1 MNKITRLAAAFVLS
15 GLLLAA
21 PAAQAAPALLGASA
35 NFELEVNEMEL
46 EITADDP
53 RPKAY
58 LYTGG
63 QSDYYFIVWMSS
75 NPAVATVDGDGRV
88 TGRNAGEATITAITD
103 RGECAACK
111 VTVRKESGD
120 AASKKPALDHTT
132 LNLVIQY
139 NNAYPSQKLQLI
151 NTSGSFVY
159 AYQWMSS
166 NPEVATVDP
175 EGLVTAQKPGT
186 TTITALATNGQA
198 LRCAVTVNSDVG
210 KVTLNKRDL
219 LLRTVGS
226 KEALT
231 ASVAVEN
238 GVNVPITW
246 VSSNPGVAT
255 VDASGVVTAVADGAL
270 AGWALRQLQRFRGP
284 CGRQVRH
291 GRGPGRGTQASGPL
305 CGGPDEPAELNRK
318 YKEEA
323 PHCIVRCGAGL
334 LLIDLPAQ

>member
-75 NPAVATVDGDGRV
+75 NPTVAAVDGDGRV
-88 TGRNAGEATITAITD
+88 TGRSAGEATITAITD

-111 VTVRKESGD
+111 VTVRKESGN

-139 NNAYPSQKLQLI
+139 NNAHPSQLI

-186 TTITALATNGQA
+186 TTVTALATNGQA

-231 ASVAVEN
+231 ASVAVED

-255 VDASGVVTAVADGAL
+255 VDASGVVTAVADGEAKITAL
-270 AGWALRQLQRFRGP
+270 SPDGRFDSCSVFVGLAADKYDTEEDLAEELKLP
-284 CGRQVRH
+284 DPYVAVRM
-291 GRGPGRGTQASGPL
+291 
-305 CGGPDEPAELNRK
+305 NR
-318 YKEEA
+318 
-323 PHCIVRCGAGL
+323 L
-334 LLIDLPAQ
+334 S

>member
-1 MNKITRLAAAFVLS
+1 MNKITRLAAAVVLS

-75 NPAVATVDGDGRV
+75 NPTVATVDGDGRV
-88 TGRNAGEATITAITD
+88 TGRSAGEATITAITD

-111 VTVRKESGD
+111 VTVRKESGN
-120 AASKKPALDHTT
+120 AASKKPTLDYTT

-139 NNAYPSQKLQLI
+139 NNAHPSQKLQLI

-186 TTITALATNGQA
+186 TTVTALATNGQA

-231 ASVAVEN
+231 ASVAVED

-255 VDASGVVTAVADGAL
+255 VDASGVVTAVADGEAKITAL
-270 AGWALRQLQRFRGP
+270 SPDGRFDSCSVFVGLAADKYDTEEDLAEELKLP
-284 CGRQVRH
+284 DPYVAVRM
-291 GRGPGRGTQASGPL
+291 
-305 CGGPDEPAELNRK
+305 NR
-318 YKEEA
+318 
-323 PHCIVRCGAGL
+323 L
-334 LLIDLPAQ
+334 S

>member
-15 GLLLAA
+15 GLLLAV

-63 QSDYYFIVWMSS
+63 QSDYFIVWMSS
-75 NPAVATVDGDGRV
+75 NPTVASVDGDGRV
-88 TGRNAGEATITAITD
+88 TGRSAGEATITAITD

-111 VTVRKESGD
+111 VTVRKESGN

-139 NNAYPSQKLQLI
+139 NNAHPSQKLQLI

-166 NPEVATVDP
+166 NPEVATVDS

-186 TTITALATNGQA
+186 TTVTALATNGQA

-210 KVTLNKRDL
+210 KVILNKRDL

-231 ASVAVEN
+231 ASVAVED

-255 VDASGVVTAVADGAL
+255 VDASGVVTAVADGEAKITAL
-270 AGWALRQLQRFRGP
+270 SPDGRFDSCSVFVGLAADKYDNEEDLAEELKLP
-284 CGRQVRH
+284 DPYVAVRM
-291 GRGPGRGTQASGPL
+291 
-305 CGGPDEPAELNRK
+305 NR
-318 YKEEA
+318 
-323 PHCIVRCGAGL
+323 L
-334 LLIDLPAQ
+334 S

>member
-15 GLLLAA
+15 GLLLAV

-75 NPAVATVDGDGRV
+75 NPTVATVDGRV
-88 TGRNAGEATITAITD
+88 TGRSAGDATITAITD

-111 VTVRKESGD
+111 VTVRKESGN

-139 NNAYPSQKLQLI
+139 NNAHPSQKLQLI

-166 NPEVATVDP
+166 NPEVATVDS

-186 TTITALATNGQA
+186 TTVTALATNGQA

-210 KVTLNKRDL
+210 KVILNKRDL

-231 ASVAVEN
+231 ASVAVED

-255 VDASGVVTAVADGAL
+255 VDASGVVTAVADGEAKITAL
-270 AGWALRQLQRFRGP
+270 SPDGRFDSCSVFVGLAADKYDTEEDLAEELKLP
-284 CGRQVRH
+284 DPYVAVRM
-291 GRGPGRGTQASGPL
+291 
-305 CGGPDEPAELNRK
+305 NR
-318 YKEEA
+318 
-323 PHCIVRCGAGL
+323 L
-334 LLIDLPAQ
+334 S

>member
-75 NPAVATVDGDGRV
+75 NPTVATVDGDGRV
-88 TGRNAGEATITAITD
+88 TGRSAGEATITAITD

-111 VTVRKESGD
+111 VTVRKESGN
-120 AASKKPALDHTT
+120 AASKKPTLDHTT

-139 NNAYPSQKLQLI
+139 NNAHPSQKLQLI

-186 TTITALATNGQA
+186 TTVTALATNGQA

-231 ASVAVEN
+231 ASVAVED

-255 VDASGVVTAVADGAL
+255 VDASGVVTAVADGEAKITAL
-270 AGWALRQLQRFRGP
+270 SPDGRFDSCSVFVGLAADKYDTEEDLAEELKLP
-284 CGRQVRH
+284 DPYVAVRM
-291 GRGPGRGTQASGPL
+291 
-305 CGGPDEPAELNRK
+305 NR
-318 YKEEA
+318 
-323 PHCIVRCGAGL
+323 L
-334 LLIDLPAQ
+334 S

>member
-1 MNKITRLAAAFVLS
+1 MKHSFHPMGRALCA
-15 GLLLAA
+15 LLLGAA
-21 PAAQAAPALLGASA
+21 LTLSPLAAQAAPRAENRSA
-35 NFELEVNEMEL
+35 KLALEVTEMEL

-75 NPAVATVDGDGRV
+75 NPTVATVDGDGRV
-88 TGRNAGEATITAITD
+88 TGRSAGEATITAITD

-111 VTVRKESGD
+111 VTVRKESGN

-139 NNAYPSQKLQLI
+139 NNAHPSQKLQLI

-166 NPEVATVDP
+166 NPEVATVDS

-186 TTITALATNGQA
+186 TTVTALATNGQA

-210 KVTLNKRDL
+210 KVILNKRDL

-231 ASVAVEN
+231 ASVAVED

-255 VDASGVVTAVADGAL
+255 VDASGVVTAVADGEAKITAL
-270 AGWALRQLQRFRGP
+270 SPDGRFDSCSVFVGLAADKYDTEEDLAEELKLP
-284 CGRQVRH
+284 DPYVAVRM
-291 GRGPGRGTQASGPL
+291 
-305 CGGPDEPAELNRK
+305 NR
-318 YKEEA
+318 
-323 PHCIVRCGAGL
+323 L
-334 LLIDLPAQ
+334 S

>member
-15 GLLLAA
+15 GLLLAV

-75 NPAVATVDGDGRV
+75 NPTVATVDGDGRV
-88 TGRNAGEATITAITD
+88 TGRSAGEATITAITD

-120 AASKKPALDHTT
+120 AKSKKPALDHTT

-139 NNAYPSQKLQLI
+139 NNAHPSQKLQLI

-166 NPEVATVDP
+166 NPEVATVDS

-186 TTITALATNGQA
+186 TTVTALATNGQA

-210 KVTLNKRDL
+210 KVILNKRDL

-231 ASVAVEN
+231 ASVAVED

-255 VDASGVVTAVADGAL
+255 VDASGVVTAVADGEAKITAL
-270 AGWALRQLQRFRGP
+270 SPDGRFDSCSVFVGLAADKYDTEEDLAEELKLP
-284 CGRQVRH
+284 DPYVAVRM
-291 GRGPGRGTQASGPL
+291 
-305 CGGPDEPAELNRK
+305 NR
-318 YKEEA
+318 
-323 PHCIVRCGAGL
+323 L
-334 LLIDLPAQ
+334 S

>member
-139 NNAYPSQKLQLI
+139 NNAHPSQKLQLI

-226 KEALT
+226 
-231 ASVAVEN
+231 
-238 GVNVPITW
+238 
-246 VSSNPGVAT
+246 NPGVAT
-255 VDASGVVTAVADGAL
+255 VDASGVVTAVADGEAKITAL
-270 AGWALRQLQRFRGP
+270 SPDGRFDSCSVFVGLAADKYDTEEDLAEELKLP
-284 CGRQVRH
+284 DPYVAVRM
-291 GRGPGRGTQASGPL
+291 
-305 CGGPDEPAELNRK
+305 NR
-318 YKEEA
+318 
-323 PHCIVRCGAGL
+323 L
-334 LLIDLPAQ
+334 S

>member
-75 NPAVATVDGDGRV
+75 NPTVAAVDGDGRS
-88 TGRNAGEATITAITD
+88 AGEATITAITD

-111 VTVRKESGD
+111 VTVRKESGN

-139 NNAYPSQKLQLI
+139 NNAHPSQKLQLI

-186 TTITALATNGQA
+186 TTVTALATNGQA

-231 ASVAVEN
+231 ASVAVED

-255 VDASGVVTAVADGAL
+255 VDASGVVTAVADGEAKITAL
-270 AGWALRQLQRFRGP
+270 SPDGRFDSCSVFVGLAADKYDTEEDLAEELKLP
-284 CGRQVRH
+284 DPYVAVRM
-291 GRGPGRGTQASGPL
+291 
-305 CGGPDEPAELNRK
+305 NR
-318 YKEEA
+318 
-323 PHCIVRCGAGL
+323 L
-334 LLIDLPAQ
+334 S

>member
-1 MNKITRLAAAFVLS
+1 MNKITRLAAAVVLS

-75 NPAVATVDGDGRV
+75 NPTVASVDGDGRV
-88 TGRNAGEATITAITD
+88 TGRSAGEATITAITD

-111 VTVRKESGD
+111 VVVRKESGN

-139 NNAYPSQKLQLI
+139 NNAHPSQKLQLI

-231 ASVAVEN
+231 ASVAVED
-238 GVNVPITW
+238 GTNVPITW

-255 VDASGVVTAVADGAL
+255 VDASGVVTAVADGEAKITAL
-270 AGWALRQLQRFRGP
+270 SPDGRFDSCSVFVGLAADKYDTEEDLAEELKLP
-284 CGRQVRH
+284 DPYVAVRM
-291 GRGPGRGTQASGPL
+291 
-305 CGGPDEPAELNRK
+305 NR
-318 YKEEA
+318 
-323 PHCIVRCGAGL
+323 L
-334 LLIDLPAQ
+334 S

>member
-1 MNKITRLAAAFVLS
+1 MNKITRLAAAVVLS

-75 NPAVATVDGDGRV
+75 NPTVASVDGDGRV
-88 TGRNAGEATITAITD
+88 TGRSAGEATITAITD

-111 VTVRKESGD
+111 VTVRKESGN
-120 AASKKPALDHTT
+120 AASKKPTLDHTT

-139 NNAYPSQKLQLI
+139 NNAHPSQKLQLI

-186 TTITALATNGQA
+186 ATVTALATNGQA

-231 ASVAVEN
+231 ASVAVED

-255 VDASGVVTAVADGAL
+255 VDASGVVTAVADGEAKITAL
-270 AGWALRQLQRFRGP
+270 SPDGRFDSCSVFVGLAADKYDTEEDLAEELKLP
-284 CGRQVRH
+284 DPYVAVRM
-291 GRGPGRGTQASGPL
+291 
-305 CGGPDEPAELNRK
+305 NR
-318 YKEEA
+318 
-323 PHCIVRCGAGL
+323 L
-334 LLIDLPAQ
+334 S

>member
-1 MNKITRLAAAFVLS
+1 MNKITRLAAAVVLS

-21 PAAQAAPALLGASA
+21 PAAQAAPPHCWEHLA

-75 NPAVATVDGDGRV
+75 NPTVATVDGDGRV
-88 TGRNAGEATITAITD
+88 TGRSAGEATIITAITD

-132 LNLVIQY
+132 LNLIIQY
-139 NNAYPSQKLQLI
+139 DNAHPSQKLQLI
-151 NTSGSFVY
+151 NTNGSFIY

-166 NPEVATVDP
+166 DPEVATVDT

-186 TTITALATNGQA
+186 TTITALASNGQA
-198 LRCAVTVNSDVG
+198 LRCAVTVTSDVG

-231 ASVAVEN
+231 ASVAVED
-238 GVNVPITW
+238 GANVPITW

-255 VDASGVVTAVADGAL
+255 VDASGVVTAVADGEAKITAL
-270 AGWALRQLQRFRGP
+270 SPDGRFDSCSVFVGL
-284 CGRQVRH
+284 
-291 GRGPGRGTQASGPL
+291 AA
-305 CGGPDEPAELNRK
+305 DK
-318 YKEEA
+318 YDKEEDLA
-323 PHCIVRCGAGL
+323 EELKLPDPYVAVRMNRL
-334 LLIDLPAQ
+334 S

>member
-1 MNKITRLAAAFVLS
+1 MNKITRLAAAVVLS

-75 NPAVATVDGDGRV
+75 NPEVATVDPEGLV
-88 TGRNAGEATITAITD
+88 TAQKPGTATVPALATNGQAL
-103 RGECAACK
+103 RCAVTVNSDVGK
-111 VTVRKESGD
+111 VTVRKESGN

-139 NNAYPSQKLQLI
+139 NNAHPSQKLQLI

-186 TTITALATNGQA
+186 TTVTALATNGQA

-231 ASVAVEN
+231 ASVAVED

-255 VDASGVVTAVADGAL
+255 VDASGVVTAVADGEAKITAL
-270 AGWALRQLQRFRGP
+270 SPDGRFDSCSVFVGLAADKYDTEEDLAEELKLP
-284 CGRQVRH
+284 DPYVAVRM
-291 GRGPGRGTQASGPL
+291 
-305 CGGPDEPAELNRK
+305 NR
-318 YKEEA
+318 
-323 PHCIVRCGAGL
+323 L
-334 LLIDLPAQ
+334 S

>member
-75 NPAVATVDGDGRV
+75 NPTVASVDGDGRV
-88 TGRNAGEATITAITD
+88 TGRSAGEATITAITD

-111 VTVRKESGD
+111 VTVRKESGN

-139 NNAYPSQKLQLI
+139 NNAPPSQKLQL
-151 NTSGSFVY
+151 NTTSGSFVY

-186 TTITALATNGQA
+186 TTVTALATNGQA

-231 ASVAVEN
+231 ASVAVED

-246 VSSNPGVAT
+246 GSSNPGGAT
-255 VDASGVVTAVADGAL
+255 VDASGVVTAVADGEAKITAL
-270 AGWALRQLQRFRGP
+270 SPDGRFDSCSVFVCLAADKYDTEEDLAEELKLP
-284 CGRQVRH
+284 DPYVAVRM
-291 GRGPGRGTQASGPL
+291 
-305 CGGPDEPAELNRK
+305 NR
-318 YKEEA
+318 
-323 PHCIVRCGAGL
+323 L
-334 LLIDLPAQ
+334 S

>member
-1 MNKITRLAAAFVLS
+1 MNKITRLAAAVVLS

-63 QSDYYFIVWMSS
+63 QS
-75 NPAVATVDGDGRV
+75 PTVAAVDGDGRV
-88 TGRNAGEATITAITD
+88 TGRSAGEATITAITD

-111 VTVRKESGD
+111 VTVRKESGN

-139 NNAYPSQKLQLI
+139 NNAHPSQKLQLI

-186 TTITALATNGQA
+186 TTVTALATNGQA

-231 ASVAVEN
+231 ASVAVED

-255 VDASGVVTAVADGAL
+255 VDASGVVTAVADGEAKITAL
-270 AGWALRQLQRFRGP
+270 SPDGRFDSCSVFVGLAADKYDTEEDLAEELKLP
-284 CGRQVRH
+284 DPYVAVRM
-291 GRGPGRGTQASGPL
+291 
-305 CGGPDEPAELNRK
+305 NR
-318 YKEEA
+318 
-323 PHCIVRCGAGL
+323 L
-334 LLIDLPAQ
+334 S